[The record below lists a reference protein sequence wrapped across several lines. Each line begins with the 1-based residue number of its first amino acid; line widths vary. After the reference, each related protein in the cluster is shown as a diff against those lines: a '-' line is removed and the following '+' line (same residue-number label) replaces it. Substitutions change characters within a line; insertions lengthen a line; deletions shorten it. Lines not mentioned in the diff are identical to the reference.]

1 MFKVEDF
8 EDYPILIPKII
19 KINKLIE
26 KDKTGKISK
35 IIEELESLLE
45 EQDLLLQITYILSVI
60 AEYDID
66 LITERLI
73 QKIEKFLLSDDDK
86 LKINSIIIIGFF
98 ITSNPNFIEGF
109 YETFINFIVD
119 NSNDVRDNAHYFLQ
133 EFIKEEPKSI
143 CKYRNIILQAL
154 EIEEKNKENIASLL
168 IFLNQC
174 DSLNFN
180 QLFKFRELSKRLI
193 SYYYEGQKSQI
204 KQNLI
209 IILNKFFT
217 SLKDLKLE
225 NLSTIEL
232 NKLLDDQ
239 FLMKKEAF
247 TEIKAREKNITLKNY
262 IEKLRNSRLKE
273 IELNFYINDKKNN
286 ETYFYQLEKDK
297 LVKIFDRNKKIPLN
311 DLKILFSEI
320 IDSDYELKAFT
331 KMLVRLGI
339 VKGYLSEF
347 YFYPYNYIYVEI
359 LDSFQKS
366 GVVNL
371 KGKFDI
377 LPPKY
382 IHDIILGTNQEILMG
397 RNNEIYFS
405 LKGIREEIIETAAK
419 DAIINLKPYREK
431 LRETHFIKLIKNLPK
446 EYLTNF
452 RKGTIFL
459 TNIGKNRV
467 ESEINNSKFIGF
479 MDLNKLS
486 EKLKINKILLMD
498 VILLNV
504 DDRSGIWDKNKEIF
518 YYSKYITDRI
528 DKINLISDE
537 KEKENQ
543 ITFISKELNID
554 RNHILTKIDENFKLI
569 GEEIKKQ
576 DKIKINEYLEKTGM
590 EYDLFIKFINDLQI
604 NFFRKGD
611 VLILNPKKIEDA
623 KSSIKIHL
631 IDNSKTENF
640 ISLGNFDITSSVIE
654 HLINELKKEKKLK
667 GIFYMENEELLF
679 FTEKGIRNLMLENSF
694 LFSFDDLFYE
704 KELSQEETDLLTEIF
719 NDLVKE
725 RKLVGNFNQDT
736 LTFSSKDV
744 IFASDY
750 NSSLFEFEK
759 NVNSYL
765 QKFNLEFQKIK
776 KILTKQKETIFPQEI
791 KMIQDT
797 IDRINGKYIFWRDS
811 LEAFILRANTTFLKK
826 QGLTVKRYKKLKQET
841 FEFEV
846 KDDIKSFED
855 DLEVSGLMIEFNKWV
870 KLFNELELKYPNV
883 IFYQKRLITNPKDI
897 ESNKK
902 FNDLLI
908 ILNLKS

>member
-1 MFKVEDF
+1 MFNIDDF

-19 KINKLIE
+19 RINKFIE
-26 KDKTGKISK
+26 KDKISK
-35 IIEELESLLE
+35 ISEIIGELGDLLE
-45 EQDLLLQITYILSVI
+45 DKDLVVQTTYILSVI

-73 QKIEKFLLSDDDK
+73 QKIEKFLLSDDEK

-98 ITSNPNFIEGF
+98 ITSNPNFIDKF
-109 YETFINFIVD
+109 YEIFINFIVD

-133 EFIKEEPKSI
+133 DFIKEEPKSI
-143 CKYRNIILQAL
+143 CKYNNIILQAL

-168 IFLNQC
+168 NFLNQS

-180 QLFKFRELSKRLI
+180 QLVKFRELSKRLI
-193 SYYYEGQKSQI
+193 SYFYEGQKSQI
-204 KQNLI
+204 KLNLR
-209 IILNKFFT
+209 IILNKFFP
-217 SLKDLKLE
+217 SLKDLNLE
-225 NLSTIEL
+225 NLRIIEL
-232 NKLLDDQ
+232 KKLLDDQ
-239 FLMKKEAF
+239 FIMKKEAF
-247 TEIKAREKNITLKNY
+247 TDIKNREKNITLKDY

-286 ETYFYQLEKDK
+286 ETYFYQFEKDK

-311 DLKILFSEI
+311 DLKDFFSKI
-320 IDSDYELKAFT
+320 IDSDHELKAFT
-331 KMLVRLGI
+331 KMLVRLGV

-347 YFYPYNYIYVEI
+347 YFYPYNHIYVEI

-382 IHDIILGTNQEILMG
+382 IHDIILSTNQEILMG
-397 RNNEIYFS
+397 KNNEIYFT
-405 LKGIREEIIETAAK
+405 LKRIKEEIIETAAK

-431 LRETHFIKLIKNLPK
+431 LREDHFIKLIKNLPK

-467 ESEINNSKFIGF
+467 ETEINNSKFIGF

-486 EKLKINKILLMD
+486 EKLKINKILLLD
-498 VILLNV
+498 VIMLNV
-504 DDRSGIWDKNKEIF
+504 DDRSGIWYKNKEIF
-518 YYSKYITDRI
+518 YYSKYITERI

-537 KEKENQ
+537 KEKEEQ
-543 ITFISKELNID
+543 ISFISKELNID

-569 GEEIKKQ
+569 GEEIKRQ

-611 VLILNPKKIEDA
+611 VLILNPNKIEEA
-623 KSSIKIHL
+623 KSSIKINL
-631 IDNSKTENF
+631 INNSKTENF

-654 HLINELKKEKKLK
+654 HLINELKNEKKLK

-679 FTEKGIRNLMLENSF
+679 CTEKGIRNLMLENSF

-704 KELSQEETDLLTEIF
+704 KELSQEEIDLLTEIF

-725 RKLVGNFNQDT
+725 RKLVGNFNQET

-765 QKFNLEFQKIK
+765 QKFHAEFQKIK
-776 KILTKQKETIFPQEI
+776 KILTKQNETIFPQEI
-791 KMIQDT
+791 KMIQDI
-797 IDRINGKYIFWRDS
+797 IDRINSKYVLWRDS
-811 LEAFILRANTTFLKK
+811 LEAFILRTNTTFLKK

-841 FEFEV
+841 FEVKE

-855 DLEVSGLMIEFNKWV
+855 DLEVSGLMIEFNNWV
-870 KLFNELELKYPNV
+870 KLFNVLELKYPNV
-883 IFYQKRLITNPKDI
+883 IFYQKRLIANPEDK